1 MSFRASEGS
10 QWSDKG
16 AAVKKVRAYVVEDTD
31 TSLIFDRVGPADRL
45 LYTDEEGALRPAVAV
60 SISLSGDGQIL
71 FDSTGTA
78 AFVVA
83 SSGAW
88 VVDTTG
94 PAAAHFVRDEE
105 GALRPWTQEVN
116 PVLINER
123 VAFHATT

>member
-16 AAVKKVRAYVVEDTD
+16 AAVKKRLAYMVEHAD
-31 TSLIFDRVGPADRL
+31 TSLIFDTTGPADRT
-45 LYTDEEGALRPAVAV
+45 LYSDEEGALRPAVAV

-71 FDSTGTA
+71 FDDTSNPA
-78 AFVVA
+78 YVVA